1 MIRDCPNKR
10 TLLIRDNGEY
20 SSASDSEETSHAMIA
35 TNHAENEDVH
45 IDPVDADRYESLVV
59 QRVLS
64 TQVAQAEKKSATHF
78 IPYQGRCARTIDSH
92 HRR

>member
-35 TNHAENEDVH
+35 TNHAENEEVH
-45 IDPVDADRYESLVV
+45 VVPIDADRYESLVV

-64 TQVAQAEKKSATHF
+64 TKDAQAEKKSKTHS
-78 IPYQGRCARTIDSH
+78 IPYQRHCARTVDSH
-92 HRR
+92 HHR

>member
-20 SSASDSEETSHAMIA
+20 SSASDSEETQHAMFA
-35 TNHAENEDVH
+35 TDHAAPEDVH
-45 IDPVDADRYESLVV
+45 VTPGDADRYESLVV

-64 TQVAQAEKKSATHF
+64 T
-78 IPYQGRCARTIDSH
+78 
-92 HRR
+92 